1 MLGAPT
7 NEFIITLPSQVV
19 TIQPYCAM
27 SLNIIQFRLII
38 REHTMATAINVS
50 VDETLKKE
58 ATDLYTD
65 LGLTVQEAIR
75 IFLRRSVRM
84 RGMPFPMNQISQM
97 DMADAE
103 IRHYLTTGKG
113 LKTFKTSKEAF
124 DALDQL

>member
-1 MLGAPT
+1 
-7 NEFIITLPSQVV
+7 
-19 TIQPYCAM
+19 
-27 SLNIIQFRLII
+27 
-38 REHTMATAINVS
+38 
-50 VDETLKKE
+50 
-58 ATDLYTD
+58 
-65 LGLTVQEAIR
+65 
-75 IFLRRSVRM
+75 M